1 MEKYYPKKDAS
12 TSGTHLET
20 QKRVRIELDMDD
32 IVADPGLRKSI
43 YEFDPNI
50 RDEAKRAYLSMGP
63 CQPREHAF
71 PRKLRGGQMR
81 GFIKTWFDRFD
92 WLEYSVEKKAAFCFY
107 CYLFKPAR
115 IGNWENDTF
124 TKDGYV
130 NWRRG
135 IETFNAHVGGPDS
148 AHNKAR
154 KCAADFKNQRQS
166 VAYVWSEKSTERE
179 EKYKARLIIVL
190 GIVRF
195 LLLQALAFRGHDESS
210 SSTNRGNFLEM
221 LEWYKNKDPKA
232 ASVLGVNAPKNCQ
245 MIAPEIQKD
254 LVKACAHETRN
265 VIISELKGRL
275 FAVLVDESRDKSIKE
290 QKAVILR
297 YVPTFILMF

>member
-1 MEKYYPKKDAS
+1 L
-12 TSGTHLET
+12 T
-20 QKRVRIELDMDD
+20 
-32 IVADPGLRKSI
+32 
-43 YEFDPNI
+43 
-50 RDEAKRAYLSMGP
+50 
-63 CQPREHAF
+63 
-71 PRKLRGGQMR
+71 
-81 GFIKTWFDRFD
+81 
-92 WLEYSVEKKAAFCFY
+92 
-107 CYLFKPAR
+107 
-115 IGNWENDTF
+115 
-124 TKDGYV
+124 
-130 NWRRG
+130 
-135 IETFNAHVGGPDS
+135 
-148 AHNKAR
+148 
-154 KCAADFKNQRQS
+154 
-166 VAYVWSEKSTERE
+166 
-179 EKYKARLIIVL
+179 IVL

-195 LLLQALAFRGHDESS
+195 LILQALAFRGHDESS

-290 QKAVILR
+290 QMAVIFR

>member
-71 PRKLRGGQMR
+71 PRKLQGGQMR

-135 IETFNAHVGGPDS
+135 LETFNAHAGGPDS

-154 KCAADFKNQRQS
+154 KCVADFKNQRQS
-166 VAYVWSEKSTERE
+166 VAYVWSEKRHRER
-179 EKYKARLIIVL
+179 
-190 GIVRF
+190 G
-195 LLLQALAFRGHDESS
+195 
-210 SSTNRGNFLEM
+210 
-221 LEWYKNKDPKA
+221 
-232 ASVLGVNAPKNCQ
+232 
-245 MIAPEIQKD
+245 EI
-254 LVKACAHETRN
+254 
-265 VIISELKGRL
+265 
-275 FAVLVDESRDKSIKE
+275 
-290 QKAVILR
+290 
-297 YVPTFILMF
+297 